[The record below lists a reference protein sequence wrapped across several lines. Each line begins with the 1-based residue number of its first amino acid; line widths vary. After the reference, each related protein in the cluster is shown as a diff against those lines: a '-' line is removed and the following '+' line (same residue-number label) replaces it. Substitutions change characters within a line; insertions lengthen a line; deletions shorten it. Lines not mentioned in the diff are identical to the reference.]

1 MRLSHSPTQP
11 VLLQTPN
18 ATALQVLQPKLGL
31 VCITNSQAVR
41 FKTLTRARFL
51 QMDPTEQGEKLRS
64 LYQENL
70 NRLHAAIDFCVTH
83 QIQLYRLI
91 SNLFPFSDTPLGAA
105 ILDEMAAM
113 LRQVGDRAQAEQIRC
128 VLHPDQFVVL
138 NSDNPQVIENS
149 ITILSAQAHLFDLM
163 GLSQSPWNL
172 MNIHGGK
179 GDRAERLVEVI
190 RSLPTAIRSRLTLE
204 NDENTYSAAEILEV
218 CRAAQVPMVFDAH
231 HHLVHEKLAN
241 YDDPSVMEML
251 TAAQTTWPDPSWQL
265 VHISNGREFLH
276 DLRHS
281 DLITVMPESFWNAPW
296 IEVEAK
302 HKEVAI
308 SKLREDWLPTQP
320 SC

>member
-1 MRLSHSPTQP
+1 MRLFSGPAQSA
-11 VLLQTPN
+11 LLEQSN
-18 ATALQVLQPKLGL
+18 ATALQPFQPKLGL

-41 FKTLTRARFL
+41 FKTLTRTRFL
-51 QMDPTEQGEKLRS
+51 QMSPTEQEEKLRS

-70 NRLHAAIDFCVTH
+70 NRLNTAIDFCVTH

-105 ILDEMAAM
+105 ILDEMATA
-113 LRQVGDRAQAEQIRC
+113 LRQVGDRANSEQIRL

-149 ITILSAQAHLFDLM
+149 ITILSAHARLFDLM
-163 GLSQSPWNL
+163 GLSRSSWNL

-190 RSLPTAIRSRLTLE
+190 RALPIPIRSRLTLE
-204 NDENTYSAAEILEV
+204 NDENTYSATEILEI
-218 CRAAQVPMVFDAH
+218 CQAAQVPMVFDAH
-231 HHLVHEKLAN
+231 HHLVHEKLAS
-241 YDDPSVMEML
+241 YDDPSVREML
-251 TAAQTTWPDPSWQL
+251 AAAQSTWPDPAWQL

-281 DLITVMPESFWNAPW
+281 DLITVMPESYWEAPW

-302 HKEVAI
+302 HKEAAI
-308 SKLREDWLPTQP
+308 AKLREDWLP
-320 SC
+320 